1 MPLSLIPV
9 IQNIGSIANNAV
21 NNLARSIKNDRGN
34 LKLTA
39 INIGNK
45 ILSEKLNRSG
55 AGIGSPLNGIT
66 GTAIPGNF
74 SNLSGTI
81 QNFVQPGSGTSAIGS
96 LPDGVGSFVQTGAIG
111 SLSDNVGSFT
121 QTGPEV
127 VENIA
132 SGIGTG
138 FSTGIGNNKEFN
150 ILQNL
155 VGDVIGQARSKNI
168 PSSEV
173 LELGTVES
181 VVEVYP
187 TAAGDWRIKVASPYG
202 TLTWPTTP
210 TLALSTKANYNP
222 QDIVHAN
229 FPHPV
234 YKNSASDDITVSGE
248 WPCETEADAIEWI
261 ASMTIGRSLTKMDF
275 AGSGAP
281 PVICTLSG
289 YGSTIPNIPVVVKSF
304 SVDLKDDV
312 HYITVAGA
320 QVPRLST
327 VSIVLMP
334 IYSRAAQRRFDL
346 GSYAA
351 GGGNIPF

>member
-34 LKLTA
+34 LTLTA

-66 GTAIPGNF
+66 GTVTPGNF
-74 SNLSGTI
+74 NNLSGTI
-81 QNFVQPGSGTSAIGS
+81 QNFVQPGSGAS
-96 LPDGVGSFVQTGAIG
+96 VIG

-121 QTGPEV
+121 QTGPEL

-132 SGIGTG
+132 SGIGNG
-138 FSTGIGNNKEFN
+138 FSTGIGNNNEFN
-150 ILQNL
+150 VLQNL
-155 VGDVIGQARSKNI
+155 VGDIIGQARSKNI

-173 LELGTVES
+173 LELGTQES

-187 TAAGDWRIKVASPYG
+187 TAAGDWRIKVASPFG

-210 TLALSTKANYNP
+210 TLALSTRANYNP

-234 YKNSASDDITVSGE
+234 YKNSVSDDITISGE

>member
-34 LKLTA
+34 LALTA

-66 GTAIPGNF
+66 GTVTPGNF
-74 SNLSGTI
+74 NNLSGTI
-81 QNFVQPGSGTSAIGS
+81 QNFVQPGSDA
-96 LPDGVGSFVQTGAIG
+96 GAIG

-121 QTGPEV
+121 QTGPEL

-132 SGIGTG
+132 SGIGNG
-138 FSTGIGNNKEFN
+138 FSTGIGNNNEFN
-150 ILQNL
+150 VLQNL
-155 VGDVIGQARSKNI
+155 VGDIIGQARSKNI

-173 LELGTVES
+173 LELGTQES

-187 TAAGDWRIKVASPYG
+187 TAAGDWRIKVASPFG

-210 TLALSTKANYNP
+210 TLALSTRANYNP

-234 YKNSASDDITVSGE
+234 YKNSVSDDITISGE

>member
-34 LKLTA
+34 LALTA

-81 QNFVQPGSGTSAIGS
+81 QNFVQPGSG
-96 LPDGVGSFVQTGAIG
+96 VGAIG

-121 QTGPEV
+121 QTGPEL

-138 FSTGIGNNKEFN
+138 FSTGLGNNNEFN
-150 ILQNL
+150 VLQNL
-155 VGDVIGQARSKNI
+155 VGDIIGQARSKNI
-168 PSSEV
+168 PSTEV
-173 LELGTVES
+173 LELGTTES

-210 TLALSTKANYNP
+210 TLALSTKANYNN

-234 YKNSASDDITVSGE
+234 YRNSASDDITISGE

-261 ASMTIGRSLTKMDF
+261 ASMSIGRSLTKMDF

-289 YGSTIPNIPVVVKSF
+289 YGSTIPKIPVVVKSF

-312 HYITVAGA
+312 HYISVAGA
-320 QVPRLST
+320 QVPRLSN
-327 VSIVLMP
+327 VSIVVMP
-334 IYSRAAQRRFDL
+334 IYSRAAQRRFNL

>member
-1 MPLSLIPV
+1 MPLSLIPIV
-9 IQNIGSIANNAV
+9 QNIGTIANNAV

-34 LKLTA
+34 LTLTA
-39 INIGNK
+39 INFGNK
-45 ILSEKLNRSG
+45 ILSEKLNRAG

-66 GTAIPGNF
+66 GAVTPGNF
-74 SNLSGTI
+74 SNLSGTV
-81 QNFVQPGSGTSAIGS
+81 QNLVQPGSGNN
-96 LPDGVGSFVQTGAIG
+96 LLG
-111 SLSDNVGSFT
+111 SLSDNVGTFT
-121 QTGPEV
+121 QAGPAV

-132 SGIGTG
+132 SGIGAS
-138 FSTGIGNNKEFN
+138 FSTGLGNKNEFN

-155 VGDVIGQARSKNI
+155 VGDFIGQARSRNI
-168 PSSEV
+168 PSPEV
-173 LELGTVES
+173 LDLGTEES

-187 TAAGDWRIKVASPYG
+187 SSAGDWRIKVGSPFG

-210 TLALSTKANYNP
+210 SLTLSTKANYNP

-234 YKNSASDDITVSGE
+234 YKNSVSDDITISGE

-261 ASMTIGRSLTKMDF
+261 ASMTIGRALTKMDF

-289 YGSTIPNIPVVVKSF
+289 YGGTIPTMPVVVKSF

-312 HYITVAGA
+312 HYISAAGA
-320 QVPRLST
+320 QVPRLSN

-334 IYSRAAQRRFDL
+334 IYSRAAQRGFSL

>member
-34 LKLTA
+34 LALTA

-66 GTAIPGNF
+66 GTVTPGNF
-74 SNLSGTI
+74 NNLSGTI
-81 QNFVQPGSGTSAIGS
+81 QNFVQPGSGAS
-96 LPDGVGSFVQTGAIG
+96 AIG

-121 QTGPEV
+121 QTGPEL

-132 SGIGTG
+132 SGIGNG
-138 FSTGIGNNKEFN
+138 FSTGIGNNNEFN
-150 ILQNL
+150 VLQNL
-155 VGDVIGQARSKNI
+155 VGDIIGQARSKNI

-173 LELGTVES
+173 LELGTQES

-187 TAAGDWRIKVASPYG
+187 TAAGDWRIKVASPFG

-210 TLALSTKANYNP
+210 TLALSTRANYNP

-234 YKNSASDDITVSGE
+234 YKNSVSDDITISGE

>member
-9 IQNIGSIANNAV
+9 IRNIGSIANNSV

-34 LKLTA
+34 LALTA

-45 ILSEKLNRSG
+45 ILSEKLNRAS

-66 GTAIPGNF
+66 GVAIPGNF

-81 QNFVQPGSGTSAIGS
+81 QNFVQPGNG
-96 LPDGVGSFVQTGAIG
+96 TGAIG
-111 SLSDNVGSFT
+111 SLSDNVSSFNTGAIGSLSDSVGSFT
-121 QTGPEV
+121 QTGPEL

-138 FSTGIGNNKEFN
+138 FSTGLGNNNEFN
-150 ILQNL
+150 VLQNL
-155 VGDVIGQARSKNI
+155 VGDVIGQARSRNI
-168 PSSEV
+168 PSAEV
-173 LELGTVES
+173 LELGTPES

-187 TAAGDWRIKVASPYG
+187 SSSGDWRIKVASPFG

-210 TLALSTKANYNP
+210 TLTLSTKANYNN
-222 QDIVHAN
+222 QDIVHSN

-234 YKNSASDDITVSGE
+234 YRNSASDDITISGE

-275 AGSGAP
+275 AGTGAP

-312 HYITVAGA
+312 HYISVASA
-320 QVPRLST
+320 HVPRLST
-327 VSIVLMP
+327 VSIIVMP
-334 IYSRAAQRRFDL
+334 IYSRAAQRQFDL

>member
-9 IQNIGSIANNAV
+9 IQNIGSITNNAV

-34 LKLTA
+34 LALTA
-39 INIGNK
+39 INFGNK

-66 GTAIPGNF
+66 GTVTPGSFN
-74 SNLSGTI
+74 NLSGTI
-81 QNFVQPGSGTSAIGS
+81 QNFVQPGSGS
-96 LPDGVGSFVQTGAIG
+96 GAIG

-121 QTGPEV
+121 QTGPQV
-127 VENIA
+127 IENIA
-132 SGIGTG
+132 SGIGTS
-138 FSTGIGNNKEFN
+138 FSTGLGNNNEFN
-150 ILQNL
+150 VLQNL
-155 VGDVIGQARSKNI
+155 VSDVIGQARSRNI
-168 PSSEV
+168 PSTEV
-173 LELGTVES
+173 LELGTPES
-181 VVEVYP
+181 VVEIYP
-187 TAAGDWRIKVASPYG
+187 SAAGDWRVKVASPFG

-210 TLALSTKANYNP
+210 SLALSTKANYNP

-234 YKNSASDDITVSGE
+234 YKNSASDDITIAGE

-261 ASMTIGRSLTKMDF
+261 ASMNIGRALTKMDF

-312 HYITVAGA
+312 HYISVAGA
-320 QVPRLST
+320 QVPRLSN

>member
-81 QNFVQPGSGTSAIGS
+81 QNFVQPGSGAS
-96 LPDGVGSFVQTGAIG
+96 AIG

-121 QTGPEV
+121 QTGPEL

-138 FSTGIGNNKEFN
+138 FSAGIGNNKEFN

-173 LELGTVES
+173 LELGTQES

-187 TAAGDWRIKVASPYG
+187 TAAGDWRIKVASPFG

-210 TLALSTKANYNP
+210 TLALSTRANYNP

-234 YKNSASDDITVSGE
+234 YKNSVSDDITISGE